1 MDTGGAQSQQ
11 LEIVRYRRP
20 TLKSLGRGL
29 VPLARTGLIETGIH
43 ILNPG
48 ALQGLH
54 AHDSYD
60 QFYLVLSGRVRFI
73 GAEGSLAV
81 VGPLEGVSVP
91 RGTPYGFEAVGEEAE
106 LLFFNARTPGVADRF
121 IAHHP
126 GSDHV
131 ELEIF
136 APDGASR
143 GIYRD
148 G

>member
-1 MDTGGAQSQQ
+1 MSRIGAQSQS
-11 LEIVRYRRP
+11 LEIVRYRKP
-20 TLKSLGRGL
+20 TLEALGRGI

-43 ILNPG
+43 VLKPG
-48 ALQGLH
+48 AAQGLH

-60 QFYLVLSGRVRFI
+60 QFYFVLSGKVRFI
-73 GAEGSLAV
+73 GAENTVAEL
-81 VGPLEGVSVP
+81 GPLEGVSVP
-91 RGTPYGFEAVGEEAE
+91 RGTPYGFEAAGEEAE

-121 IAHHP
+121 VAHQP

-131 ELEIF
+131 ELEVF
-136 APDGASR
+136 APDGAAR

>member
-1 MDTGGAQSQQ
+1 MSRAGAQSQQ
-11 LEIVRYRRP
+11 FEVVRYRKP

-29 VPLARTGLIETGIH
+29 VLLAKTGLIETGIH
-43 ILNPG
+43 IVKPG
-48 ALQGLH
+48 TPQGLH

-60 QFYLVLSGRVRFI
+60 QFYFVLSGRVRFI
-73 GAEGSLAV
+73 GAGDAGAEL
-81 VGPLEGVSVP
+81 GPLEGISVP
-91 RGTPYGFEAVGEEAE
+91 RSIPYGFEAIGEEAE

-121 IAHHP
+121 ISHHA
-126 GSDHV
+126 GSDRV